1 MDKRWLGILI
11 ILIAGLACMYYIVDN
26 SSTVGNAITVVG
38 DVSIGVPP
46 GFSIADASATEAK
59 LLNKDTHETILLKI
73 IDKNP
78 QKEFENA
85 VKSFQNNNNAELKNL
100 SNKTVQHIEFKDTDS
115 GKTTSFVFFEK
126 VNHSFM
132 LKMDNFNNSA
142 QKEKDMMHIIN
153 TITHDFK
160 QNK

>member
-1 MDKRWLGILI
+1 
-11 ILIAGLACMYYIVDN
+11 
-26 SSTVGNAITVVG
+26 
-38 DVSIGVPP
+38 VPP

-59 LLNKDTHETILLKI
+59 LLNKDTNETILLKI